1 MDAQQ
6 ITARGSSRRRGSGCS
21 RGRIEQIQ
29 RRVGRG
35 RRSRGSGGS
44 GGGGRSGLVA
54 VHVKLLVG
62 VVPIVGRDAGH
73 LGNDG
78 APPGGH
84 GLAVIGAVHPHG
96 HTGLVAIGTGDQRTF
111 EAKVVAT
118 REGEGTLDLTEGRRR
133 AGMGGLG
140 SQKDVGV
147 RLAVAVFRNKV
158 SAFCLGVDCR
168 KSGLDIQES
177 VDLLCLE
184 YVKAGV
190 RIALPREGWRAAVGD
205 KRGAGLITTDQKGHR
220 DSVPSRLIH
229 VLSEN

>member
-6 ITARGSSRRRGSGCS
+6 IAARGSRRRGSGCS

-35 RRSRGSGGS
+35 RWCRSSSGWGGS
-44 GGGGRSGLVA
+44 GSSGSGLIA

-84 GLAVIGAVHPHG
+84 GLPIVGAVHPNG
-96 HTGLVAIGTGDQRTF
+96 HAGLVAIGTGDQRTF

-118 REGEGTLDLTEGRRR
+118 REGEGTLDLTESRRR
-133 AGMGGLG
+133 TGMGGLG

-158 SAFCLGVDCR
+158 SVWMGEWLLGEGGRVMVR
-168 KSGLDIQES
+168 QKS
-177 VDLLCLE
+177 V
-184 YVKAGV
+184 
-190 RIALPREGWRAAVGD
+190 
-205 KRGAGLITTDQKGHR
+205 
-220 DSVPSRLIH
+220 
-229 VLSEN
+229 